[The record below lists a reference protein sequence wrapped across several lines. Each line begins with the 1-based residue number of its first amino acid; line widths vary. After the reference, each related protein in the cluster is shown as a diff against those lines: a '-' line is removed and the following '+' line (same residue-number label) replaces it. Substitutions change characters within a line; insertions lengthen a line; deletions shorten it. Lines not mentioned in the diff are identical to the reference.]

1 MAKRY
6 NRIMLG
12 KGGMYADQCRQEG
25 FIGVDFLH
33 DVNLTNDISDSWKEF
48 NKVHIPIWMDRHP
61 GKSKIAAG
69 LSCAFLWTVCKGLQ
83 IDDIV
88 LSPNGRGEY
97 YVGKIASGYFY
108 KEGDILPHR
117 RKVDWFDVSI
127 RGDEVSPS
135 LINSLCSMGTCSEVT
150 PYAQEIENFIS
161 KTYKPQIIGNNQEIE
176 DASAFAFE
184 KHLEDF
190 LVRNWKNTTLGKNY
204 DIFEENGELVGQQYQ
219 TDTGAIDILAVSK
232 DRKEVLVIE
241 LKRGRTTDVVVGQIQ
256 RYMGYVKDE
265 LLEQG
270 QTVKGMIIGLEA
282 DNKLRRALSVC
293 QNIEFYR
300 YQIDFKL
307 IKDGTRSMSST
318 N

>member
-1 MAKRY
+1 
-6 NRIMLG
+6 MLR

-33 DVNLTNDISDSWKEF
+33 DSNLTNDISDSWKEF
-48 NKVHIPIWMDRHP
+48 NKVHIPIWMDKHP

-97 YVGKIASGYFY
+97 YVGKISSDYFY

-117 RKVDWFDVSI
+117 RKVDWLDVSI

-135 LINSLCSMGTCSEVT
+135 LINALCSMGTCSEVT
-150 PYAQEIENFIS
+150 PYAQEIETIIS
-161 KTYKPQIIGNNQEIE
+161 KTYKPQIIGKSSEIE
-176 DASAFAFE
+176 DASAFALE

-190 LVRNWKNTTLGKNY
+190 LVRNWKNTALGKNY

-293 QNIEFYR
+293 LNIEFYR

-307 IKDGTRSMSST
+307 IKDCTRSMQST
-318 N
+318 GC

>member
-12 KGGMYADQCRQEG
+12 KGGLYADQCRQEG
-25 FIGVDFLH
+25 FVGVDFLP
-33 DVNLTNDISDSWKEF
+33 DLDLTNDLPDSWKEF
-48 NKVHIPIWMDRHP
+48 NKVHIPIWMNRHP

-97 YVGKIASGYFY
+97 YVGKITSCYYY
-108 KEGDILPHR
+108 KSGDILPHR
-117 RKVDWFDVSI
+117 RKVDWLELTI
-127 RGDEVSPS
+127 KWDEVSPS
-135 LINSLCSMGTCSEVT
+135 LVNALCSMGTCSEVT
-150 PYAQEIENFIS
+150 PYAQEIENIIC
-161 KTYKPQIIGNNQEIE
+161 KTNQLQIVGSSPDIE
-176 DASAFAFE
+176 DASAFALE

-190 LVRNWKNTTLGKNY
+190 LVRNWKKTELGKKY

-232 DRKEVLVIE
+232 NRNEVLVIE

-307 IKDGTRSMSST
+307 IKDG
-318 N
+318 NGI